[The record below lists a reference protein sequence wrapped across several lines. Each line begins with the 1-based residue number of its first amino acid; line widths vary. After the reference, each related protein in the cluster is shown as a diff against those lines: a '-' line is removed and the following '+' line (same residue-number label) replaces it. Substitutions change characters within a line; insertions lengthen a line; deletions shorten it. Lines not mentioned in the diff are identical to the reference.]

1 MLNADKVTE
10 IFCISDD
17 FCKFFDN
24 MTEKYTLKSE
34 NKRTYHRDSAISK
47 ADISRFRLS
56 VP

>member
-1 MLNADKVTE
+1 MRTKLQKYSVYQM
-10 IFCISDD
+10 ISVS
-17 FCKFFDN
+17 FFDN